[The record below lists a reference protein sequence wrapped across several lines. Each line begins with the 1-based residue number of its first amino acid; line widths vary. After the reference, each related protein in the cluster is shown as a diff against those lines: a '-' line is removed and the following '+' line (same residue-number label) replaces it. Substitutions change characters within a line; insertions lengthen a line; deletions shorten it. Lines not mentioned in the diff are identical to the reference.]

1 MSGLNTA
8 IQTINLVKDL
18 VPIQLAKGVLS
29 SVAGILGIVKTA
41 IANQSDF
48 QELVEQ
54 CQTIGLVVWRATSE
68 TPEHKIDDH
77 VRRALSELQKSV
89 DGIRDAVEAKT
100 RKSIGSKVFNVTV
113 NQDTITKWKA
123 ELDRILNLFNTELSI
138 STNLKLDEL
147 LASFREFRS
156 TVTFNLQVDVQ
167 QVPEVLPV
175 RPKVFVGRDE
185 LVQSTAKSLLECRD
199 VALIGPGGMGKT
211 SIARA
216 VLNDHAL
223 ASKFEDNRFFV
234 RFDDMDAS
242 QVTLGTFLDRI
253 AKALGLATS
262 ANIFNSITK
271 TLSAS
276 QTLLVLDNAET
287 FLDAAADA
295 GRIADVIDGF
305 GARSNIAML
314 LTTRTT
320 VLPPNLEWVRFRVPA
335 LEEDAACMAFK
346 LYYTP
351 SIENSTLIR
360 LLSAVDF
367 HPLSINLLAQAA
379 VQNDWTSQDLVAAWD
394 RQRAVLLDGGEGKI
408 QSIAVT
414 IETSLNSPSLL
425 KLGDT
430 ARHLLQIMAFLP
442 QGISKQRLTA
452 IFPVVDNIE
461 SCADVLCKQSLA
473 YLSGDF
479 ITLLAPIRLYISKR
493 YNVNI
498 LKNPLLDKVR
508 RYYAA
513 HNEDDEVISQE
524 DVNVEHVL
532 SHWVVEPDA

>member
-1 MSGLNTA
+1 
-8 IQTINLVKDL
+8 
-18 VPIQLAKGVLS
+18 
-29 SVAGILGIVKTA
+29 
-41 IANQSDF
+41 
-48 QELVEQ
+48 
-54 CQTIGLVVWRATSE
+54 
-68 TPEHKIDDH
+68 
-77 VRRALSELQKSV
+77 
-89 DGIRDAVEAKT
+89 
-100 RKSIGSKVFNVTV
+100 
-113 NQDTITKWKA
+113 
-123 ELDRILNLFNTELSI
+123 
-138 STNLKLDEL
+138 
-147 LASFREFRS
+147 
-156 TVTFNLQVDVQ
+156 
-167 QVPEVLPV
+167 
-175 RPKVFVGRDE
+175 
-185 LVQSTAKSLLECRD
+185 
-199 VALIGPGGMGKT
+199 MGKT

-216 VLNDHAL
+216 VLNEDAL
-223 ASKFEDNRFFV
+223 ARKFEDNRFFV

-346 LYYTP
+346 LYYAP

-379 VQNDWTSQDLVAAWD
+379 VQNDWTPQDLVAAWD
-394 RQRAVLLDGGEGKI
+394 RQRTVLLDGGDGKI

-414 IETSLNSPSLL
+414 IETSLNSPSLV
-425 KLGDT
+425 KLGET
-430 ARHLLQIMAFLP
+430 AHHLLQIIAFLP
-442 QGISKQRLTA
+442 QGIRKQRLTA
-452 IFPVVDNIE
+452 IFP
-461 SCADVLCKQSLA
+461 A
-473 YLSGDF
+473 
-479 ITLLAPIRLYISKR
+479 
-493 YNVNI
+493 
-498 LKNPLLDKVR
+498 
-508 RYYAA
+508 
-513 HNEDDEVISQE
+513 
-524 DVNVEHVL
+524 
-532 SHWVVEPDA
+532 